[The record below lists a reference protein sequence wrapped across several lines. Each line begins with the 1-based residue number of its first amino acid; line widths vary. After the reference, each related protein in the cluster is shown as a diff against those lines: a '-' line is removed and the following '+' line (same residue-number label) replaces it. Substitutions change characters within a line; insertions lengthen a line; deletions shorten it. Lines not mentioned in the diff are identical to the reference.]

1 MDERIAHA
9 LENDLVIDITTTG
22 RISGEPR
29 QFEIWFYN
37 IDGVIYITGLPGKR
51 DWYAN
56 MLANP
61 HITFHLKESVQATIP
76 ARVEPII
83 EPETKRPIVTQI
95 AEAWNNT
102 DRIEEWLVS
111 GPLVRVHLE
120 IDLATITNSNS

>member
-22 RISGEPR
+22 R
-29 QFEIWFYN
+29 
-37 IDGVIYITGLPGKR
+37 KR